1 MVQHSITFT
10 TGIAALG
17 TLLLLGAGPVLSN
30 PAPTAKDQSRMVAV
44 PAEPGRPAGGE
55 ANNPRVTSLPFSDCL
70 GILAE
75 VSKET
80 GVRPLHVVSTD
91 DLRVT
96 RFEAADGVLTISCN
110 RQQGRMVLTKHAAPA
125 ASTVVAAR

>member
-1 MVQHSITFT
+1 M
-10 TGIAALG
+10 
-17 TLLLLGAGPVLSN
+17 
-30 PAPTAKDQSRMVAV
+30 AKDQSRIAAV
-44 PAEPGRPAGGE
+44 PAEPERSGAAE
-55 ANNPRVTSLPFSDCL
+55 TNKPRVASLPFSDCL

-75 VSKET
+75 VSKGA

-96 RFEAADGVLTISCN
+96 RFEAADGFLTISCN
-110 RQQGRMVLTKHAAPA
+110 RQQGRMVMTKHAAPA